1 MKDVLADMNKD
12 KYFLIVPA
20 SGVGRRM
27 GSSTP
32 KQYLRLENGLT
43 IIDQCLKTLLEIN
56 LISGFVVA
64 LSSTDSFFKSSSFFN
79 HSKIL
84 AIAEGGQERFN
95 SVLNALNSLNETA
108 QPNDWVLVHDSVR
121 PCIKKSDIEKLIR
134 EVSKDSIGGL
144 LATSAI
150 DTVKEKN
157 ASGSI
162 STIDRKQLYMAQT
175 PQMFRF
181 GILKEAIESA
191 IKLGSKITDESEAI
205 EKLGHSIKIINGSSS
220 NIKITTKDDI
230 ELANYFLK
238 KI

>member
-1 MKDVLADMNKD
+1 MNKD
-12 KYFLIVPA
+12 NYFLIIPA
-20 SGVGRRM
+20 SGVGTRM

-43 IIDQCLKTLLEIN
+43 IIDQCLKTLLEIK

-64 LSSTDSFFKSSSFFN
+64 LSSTDSFFQSSHFYN

-84 AIAEGGQERFN
+84 AIAEGGKERFN
-95 SVLNALNSLNETA
+95 SVLSALNSLNNRA

-134 EVSKDSIGGL
+134 EVSNDSIGGI

-162 STIDRKQLYMAQT
+162 KTIDRKKLYMAQT

-191 IKLGSKITDESEAI
+191 IRMGGRITDESEAI
-205 EKLGHSIKIINGSSS
+205 EKLGHSVKIIGGSSS
-220 NIKITTKDDI
+220 NIKITAKDDI
-230 ELANYFLK
+230 DLANYFLK
-238 KI
+238 KL

>member
-1 MKDVLADMNKD
+1 MNKD
-12 KYFLIVPA
+12 NYFLIIPA
-20 SGVGRRM
+20 SGVGTRM

-43 IIDQCLKTLLEIN
+43 IIDQCLKTLLEIK

-64 LSSTDSFFKSSSFFN
+64 LSSTDSFFQSSHFYN

-84 AIAEGGQERFN
+84 AIAEGGKERFN
-95 SVLNALNSLNETA
+95 SVLSALNSLNNRA

-134 EVSKDSIGGL
+134 EVSNDSIGGI

-150 DTVKEKN
+150 DTVKEIN

-162 STIDRKQLYMAQT
+162 KTIDRKKLYMAQT

-191 IKLGSKITDESEAI
+191 IKMGGKITDESEAI
-205 EKLGHSIKIINGSSS
+205 EKLGHSVKIIGGSSS
-220 NIKITTKDDI
+220 NIKITAKDDI
-230 ELANYFLK
+230 DLANYFLK
-238 KI
+238 KL

>member
-1 MKDVLADMNKD
+1 MNKD
-12 KYFLIVPA
+12 NYFLIVPA
-20 SGVGRRM
+20 SGVGTRM

-43 IIDQCLKTLLEIN
+43 IIDQCLKTLLEIK

-64 LSSTDSFFKSSSFFN
+64 LSSTDSFFQSSHFYN

-84 AIAEGGQERFN
+84 AIAEGGKERFN
-95 SVLNALNSLNETA
+95 SVLSALNSLNKTA

-134 EVSKDSIGGL
+134 EVSNDSIGGI

-162 STIDRKQLYMAQT
+162 KTIDRKKLYMAQT

-191 IKLGSKITDESEAI
+191 IKMGGKITDESEAI
-205 EKLGHSIKIINGSSS
+205 EKLGHSVKIIGGSSS
-220 NIKITTKDDI
+220 NIKITAKDDI
-230 ELANYFLK
+230 DLANYFLK
-238 KI
+238 KL